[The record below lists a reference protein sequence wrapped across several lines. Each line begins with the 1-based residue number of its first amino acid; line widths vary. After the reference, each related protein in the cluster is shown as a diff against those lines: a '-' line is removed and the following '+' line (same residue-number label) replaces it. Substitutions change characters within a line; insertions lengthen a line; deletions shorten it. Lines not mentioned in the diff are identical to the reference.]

1 MICLQEVISIQKL
14 ITFITKTE
22 TTVAAFLPSPPPPWR
37 QGPLERRRATEI
49 SLSAGSIF
57 SLLLRLPASPEKRDR
72 TAAAAYRMGK
82 PATTHR
88 SGAAAA
94 RGTGVLQ
101 ER

>member
-57 SLLLRLPASPEKRDR
+57 SLLLRLPASPERRDR
-72 TAAAAYRMGK
+72 TAAAAYRTGK

-94 RGTGVLQ
+94 RRTGVLQ